1 MTRAGFPVFQA
12 FLESGMST
20 IRQQGLLRQPL
31 AMSTAPGAHGICN
44 GKDVI
49 MLASNNYLGLAND
62 PRVCTAATEAIARFG
77 AGTGGSRLT
86 TGTFG
91 QHLALEEALARF
103 KHTEAA
109 LLFNTGYMANVG
121 VISALCGQD
130 DVIFSDA
137 LNHASI
143 IDGCRQSRAD
153 IVVFAHNDMA
163 DLEEKILRR
172 KAAGGWR
179 RGLVVSD
186 SVFSMDGDIADV
198 PELARLA
205 HAHDL
210 PLMLDEAHA
219 TGVIGETG
227 RGSEEYF
234 ALEQAPADCRP
245 DIIMGTLSKALGSEG
260 GFVCGSRR
268 LIEWLQNSSRS
279 FIFSTAL
286 PAASV
291 AAAHKALDILIEEPQ
306 RVTRLQNNIA
316 RFCRLLEKGGI
327 RAHSPTAIVPV
338 IVGDETAA
346 VHAAQA
352 LLEEGCFVSAI
363 RYPSV
368 ARGSARLRFALCS
381 EHDGDDLAKAA
392 TAVIAAL
399 SH

>member
-1 MTRAGFPVFQA
+1 MTRPVSWKFGA
-12 FLESGMST
+12 FLDDGMT
-20 IRQQGLLRQPL
+20 AIRQQGLLRQPL
-31 AMSTAPGAHGICN
+31 TMTTAPGSHASCDGR
-44 GKDVI
+44 DVI

-62 PRVCTAATEAIARFG
+62 ARVCAAARDAIAHFG

-86 TGTFG
+86 TGTLEL
-91 QHLALEEALARF
+91 HLALEEALARF

-121 VISALCGQD
+121 IITALCGQG

-153 IVVFAHNDMA
+153 IVVYAHDDMG
-163 DLEEKILRR
+163 DLEEKILQR

-186 SVFSMDGDIADV
+186 SVFSMDGDIANV

-219 TGVIGETG
+219 TGVIGQTG

-234 ALEQAPADCRP
+234 ALEHAPAQMRP
-245 DIIMGTLSKALGSEG
+245 DIVMGTLSKALGSEG
-260 GFVCGSRR
+260 GFVCGPKR
-268 LIEWLQNSSRS
+268 LIEWLQNTSRS

-286 PAASV
+286 PVACV
-291 AAAHKALDILIEEPQ
+291 AAALKALEILTEEPY
-306 RVTRLQNNIA
+306 RVARLQRNIA
-316 RFCRLLEKGGI
+316 LFCRLLNEGGI
-327 RAHSPTAIVPV
+327 CASSPTAIVPV
-338 IVGDETAA
+338 IVGDENQA
-346 VHAAQA
+346 VHAAQT
-352 LLEEGCFVSAI
+352 LLGKGCFVSAI

-381 EHDGDDLAKAA
+381 EHDEEDLAKAA
-392 TAVIAAL
+392 ACVIAAL
-399 SH
+399 SF

>member
-1 MTRAGFPVFQA
+1 MTRSAFPNFHA
-12 FLESGMST
+12 FLDDGLAA
-20 IRQQGLLRQPL
+20 IRQQGLLRQPQ
-31 AMSTAPGAHGICN
+31 AMTSAPGAHGVCG

-62 PRVCTAATEAIARFG
+62 ERVCAAASEAIARFG
-77 AGTGGSRLT
+77 TGTGGSRLT
-86 TGTFG
+86 TGTLEL
-91 QHLALEEALARF
+91 HLALEEALARF

-121 VISALCGQD
+121 IITALCGQG

-153 IVVFAHNDMA
+153 IIVYAHNDMA
-163 DLEEKILRR
+163 DLEHKILQR
-172 KAAGGWR
+172 KAAGDWR
-179 RGLVVSD
+179 HGLVVSD
-186 SVFSMDGDIADV
+186 SVFSMDGDIAKV

-210 PLMLDEAHA
+210 PLMLDDAHA
-219 TGVIGETG
+219 TGVIGERG
-227 RGSEEYF
+227 RGSEEHF
-234 ALEQAPADCRP
+234 CLEDAPANLRP
-245 DIIMGTLSKALGSEG
+245 DIVMGTLSKALGSEG
-260 GFVCGSRR
+260 GFVCGPKR
-268 LIEWLQNSSRS
+268 LIEWLQNTSRS

-306 RVTRLQNNIA
+306 RVARLRDNIA
-316 RFCRLLEKGGI
+316 LFCSILNEGGV
-327 RAHSPTAIVPV
+327 RAQSPTAIVPI
-338 IVGDETAA
+338 IVGDETKA
-346 VHAAQA
+346 VHAARA
-352 LLEEGCFVSAI
+352 LLEKGCFVSAI

-381 EHDGDDLAKAA
+381 EHNREDLARAA
-392 TAVIAAL
+392 AAVMAAL

>member
-1 MTRAGFPVFQA
+1 MSRSSPLL
-12 FLESGMST
+12 FLDDDLKS

-31 AMSTAPGAHGICN
+31 TMASAPGTHGACDAR
-44 GKDVI
+44 DVI

-62 PRVCTAATEAIARFG
+62 RRVRAAAVEAIECFG

-86 TGTFG
+86 TGTLEL
-91 QHLALEEALARF
+91 HLALEEALARF

-121 VISALCGQD
+121 IITALCGQG

-153 IVVFAHNDMA
+153 VVVYAHNDMS
-163 DLEEKILRR
+163 DLEQKILLR

-186 SVFSMDGDIADV
+186 SVFSMDGDIANV
-198 PELARLA
+198 PALARLA
-205 HAHDL
+205 HSHNL

-219 TGVIGETG
+219 TGVIGQTG
-227 RGSEEYF
+227 HGSEEYF
-234 ALEQAPADCRP
+234 SLEHAPADCRP
-245 DIIMGTLSKALGSEG
+245 DIVMGTLSKALGSEG
-260 GFVCGSRR
+260 GFVCGPRR
-268 LIEWLQNSSRS
+268 LIAWLQNSSRS

-291 AAAHKALDILIEEPQ
+291 AAAHKALEILVEEPQ
-306 RVTRLQNNIA
+306 RVARLRSNIA
-316 RFCRLLEKGGI
+316 LFCRLLNEGGI
-327 RAHSPTAIVPV
+327 PAHSPTAIVPV
-338 IVGDETAA
+338 IVGDEKQA
-346 VHAAQA
+346 VHVAQT
-352 LLEEGCFVSAI
+352 LLERGCFVSAI

-368 ARGSARLRFALCS
+368 ARGRARLRFALCS
-381 EHDGDDLAKAA
+381 EHGGEDLAKAA
-392 TAVIAAL
+392 ASVIAAL
-399 SH
+399 SQ